1 MIDSLGV
8 IFPPGLLDHIPARTF
23 EPPTYIEFCIEL
35 YGGRPKPKTYIPS
48 YEEFVKSL
56 QDMKVKELGEN
67 NVQTNEETFDISRYI
82 IIYYIKK

>member
-1 MIDSLGV
+1 MLDCLGF
-8 IFPPGLLDHIPARTF
+8 IFPPRLLDHTPTRAF

-35 YGGRPKPKTYIPS
+35 YGGQPKIHIPT

-56 QDMKVKELGEN
+56 QDMKAKELEEN

-82 IIYYIKK
+82 IIYYIKE